1 MKALRAIASLCVF
14 LILAFFL
21 IGLGSSN
28 DWEGGGTLAKIV
40 LIPICLVLGLLLFKL
55 AAPLFSV
62 SPSTRVNPSAEARTR
77 EKISGNR
84 YRMGNDLPTSYALT
98 VLGLILLFVSI
109 SREDTSLGIVSLAV
123 FLFSF
128 RMRGRL
134 QTERNIAKSIG
145 ARTLKND
152 VEDAVVGTVELA
164 GTAAKFV
171 FDKGIT
177 SFQKLL
183 TENSQNTPIGSTS
196 KTSENQTIDKSEG
209 GTSIGRNM
217 VSKPTGAFKLY
228 SILKDTNNLNGD
240 WGPTDWLYC
249 WVMGNDETKEFK
261 KVPIPTLNP
270 EDFLEKYRLTAKQ
283 CQLLIQLV
291 FDFRSSR
298 FANVIKRINLIKQ
311 DDDYKNL
318 ETYIFWFHKNSIG
331 RSDLSVPE
339 EISATNSPDL
349 HQALLLLEK
358 NTVEIVPTIFEYVTD
373 LILEAENS

>member
-1 MKALRAIASLCVF
+1 
-14 LILAFFL
+14 
-21 IGLGSSN
+21 
-28 DWEGGGTLAKIV
+28 
-40 LIPICLVLGLLLFKL
+40 
-55 AAPLFSV
+55 
-62 SPSTRVNPSAEARTR
+62 
-77 EKISGNR
+77 
-84 YRMGNDLPTSYALT
+84 
-98 VLGLILLFVSI
+98 
-109 SREDTSLGIVSLAV
+109 
-123 FLFSF
+123 
-128 RMRGRL
+128 MRGRL

-183 TENSQNTPIGSTS
+183 TEGSQNTPIGSTS
-196 KTSENQTIDKSEG
+196 KTSESHTIDQSEG
-209 GTSIGRNM
+209 GTSIGRIM
-217 VSKPTGAFKLY
+217 DPKPTGAFNLY

-249 WVMGNDETKEFK
+249 WVMGNYETKEYK
-261 KVPIPTLNP
+261 KVPIPMLNP
-270 EDFLEKYRLTAKQ
+270 EDFLEKYRLAAKQ

-298 FANVIKRINLIKQ
+298 FASVIKRINSIKQ

-318 ETYIFWFHKNSIG
+318 ETYIFWFHKNSMG

-373 LILEAENS
+373 FILEAENS